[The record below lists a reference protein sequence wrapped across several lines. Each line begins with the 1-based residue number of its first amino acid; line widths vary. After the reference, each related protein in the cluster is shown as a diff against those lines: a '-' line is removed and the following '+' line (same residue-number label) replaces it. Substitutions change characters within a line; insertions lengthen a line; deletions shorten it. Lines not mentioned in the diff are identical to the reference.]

1 MNFMKLLITKL
12 ILILILFQSCVSSSR
27 KEAVSGNDF
36 AIKMADSEIK
46 HFPESWTVDFNTKPS
61 WNYTQGLIAFSMM
74 KVWEESGNKAYYD
87 YAKSYADKFI
97 GADGVISYYELED
110 YNIDA
115 VNSGKFLFDLYKHTQ
130 DERYLKAVYQLRD
143 QLKTHPRTSEGG
155 FWHKKRYPH
164 QMWLDGLYMG
174 APFYAQYAKE
184 MNQPELF
191 DDVIKQFQLVHKHT
205 YNSETGLNYHGW
217 DESREQA
224 WADSITGCS
233 PHYWG
238 RAMGWYAMA
247 LVDVLDF
254 IPENHTGRAKIIE
267 ILNQVAAGIKKY
279 QDTETGLWYQV
290 LDQGSREGNYL
301 EATASSMFT
310 YSLLKAVRNG
320 YISEDYKE
328 VAKKAYMGIVE
339 NLIKHNSDGT
349 ISLTKCC
356 SVAGL
361 GGNPYRDGSYE
372 YYISEPVRDND
383 PKGVGPFILAS
394 LEYSKM
400 N

>member
-1 MNFMKLLITKL
+1 
-12 ILILILFQSCVSSSR
+12 
-27 KEAVSGNDF
+27 
-36 AIKMADSEIK
+36 
-46 HFPESWTVDFNTKPS
+46 
-61 WNYTQGLIAFSMM
+61 
-74 KVWEESGNKAYYD
+74 
-87 YAKSYADKFI
+87 
-97 GADGVISYYELED
+97 
-110 YNIDA
+110 
-115 VNSGKFLFDLYKHTQ
+115 
-130 DERYLKAVYQLRD
+130 
-143 QLKTHPRTSEGG
+143 
-155 FWHKKRYPH
+155 
-164 QMWLDGLYMG
+164 
-174 APFYAQYAKE
+174 
-184 MNQPELF
+184 
-191 DDVIKQFQLVHKHT
+191 
-205 YNSETGLNYHGW
+205 
-217 DESREQA
+217 
-224 WADSITGCS
+224 
-233 PHYWG
+233 
-238 RAMGWYAMA
+238 MGWYAMG

-254 IPENHTGRAKIIE
+254 IPENHAGRQSIVE

-310 YSLLKAVRNG
+310 YSLLKAIRNG
-320 YISEDYKE
+320 YISDDYKE

>member
-1 MNFMKLLITKL
+1 MKLLFTKL
-12 ILILILFQSCVSSSR
+12 ILILILLQSCGSSSQ
-27 KEAVSGNDF
+27 KESVSGYDF
-36 AIKMADSEIK
+36 AIKMADSEMI
-46 HFPESWTVDFNTKPS
+46 HFPESWTVDFNTRLT
-61 WNYTQGLIAFSMM
+61 WNYTQGLIAFSMI
-74 KVWEESGNKAYYD
+74 KIWEESENKAYYD

-97 GADGVISYYELED
+97 GTDGTISYFVLED

-115 VNSGKFLFDLYKHTQ
+115 VNSGKFLFDLFKNTN
-130 DERYLKAVYQLRD
+130 DERYLKAVSQLRD

-174 APFYAQYAKE
+174 APFYAQYALE

-191 DDVIKQFQLVHKHT
+191 DDVVKQFQLVHKYT
-205 YNSETGLNYHGW
+205 YNPETGLNYHGW

-224 WADSITGCS
+224 WSDSITGCS

-247 LVDVLDF
+247 LTDVLDF
-254 IPENHTGRAKIIE
+254 IPEKHAGRIKIIE

-279 QDTETGLWYQV
+279 QDDETGLWYQV

-310 YSLLKAVRNG
+310 YSLLKAIRKG
-320 YISEDYKE
+320 YISDDYKE
-328 VAKKAYMGIVE
+328 VAKKAYLGIVE
-339 NLIKHNSDGT
+339 NLIKQNSDGT
-349 ISLTKCC
+349 LSLIKCC

-361 GGNPYRDGSYE
+361 GGDPYRDGSYE
-372 YYISEPVRDND
+372 YYIKEPVRDND
-383 PKGVGPFILAS
+383 PKGVGPFIMAS
-394 LEYSKM
+394 LEYSKIY
-400 N
+400 

>member
-1 MNFMKLLITKL
+1 MKKFWILSIGFLIAL
-12 ILILILFQSCVSSSR
+12 ASCSSP
-27 KEAVSGNDF
+27 KEKKEINGLEMAV
-36 AIKMADSEIK
+36 KMADSEIK
-46 HFPESWTVDFNTKPS
+46 QFPDPWTVDFNPKPA
-61 WNYTQGLIAFSMM
+61 WNYTQGLIAYSMV
-74 KVWEESGNKAYYD
+74 KAWQQNGNETYYN
-87 YAKSYADKFI
+87 YAKTYADKFI
-97 GADGVISYYELED
+97 DSTGMISAYNVED

-115 VNSGKFLFDLYKHTQ
+115 VNSGKFLFDIYAQTK
-130 DERYLKAVYQLRD
+130 DERYLNAIHVLRD
-143 QLKTHPRTSEGG
+143 QLKTHPRTSVGG

-174 APFYAQYAKE
+174 APFYAQYAQYFNE
-184 MNQPELF
+184 PELF
-191 DDVIKQFQLVHKHT
+191 DDVVKQFELVHKYT

-254 IPENHTGRAKIIE
+254 IPENHTGRQSIID
-267 ILNQVAAGIKKY
+267 ILNQVASGIKKY

-290 LDQGSREGNYL
+290 LDQGTREGNYL

-310 YSLLKAVRNG
+310 YALLKAVRKG
-320 YISEDYKE
+320 YISDDYKQ
-328 VAKKAYMGIVE
+328 VANNAYTGIIE
-339 NLIKHNSDGT
+339 NLIKNNSDGT
-349 ISLTKCC
+349 ISLTQCC

-372 YYISEPVRDND
+372 YYIKEPVRDND
-383 PKGVGPFILAS
+383 PKGVGPFIMAS
-394 LEYSKM
+394 LEYSI